1 MHETIGDIG
10 ERLRQAR
17 QSARLDLR
25 RIADATGVSAL
36 DLQAIEAGQTEL
48 LPAIPQALCLIGTYA
63 DYLGIDL
70 DEDLSHLH
78 DKMGPGTG
86 ACAEAVAPLP
96 KPSRKPSLPW
106 GGAISA
112 GVLFVSTA
120 FALSFFFQDRFS
132 IAIEGAT
139 AAPSLAPAPAAKHAE
154 AGMIPASSAAAEE
167 TGPAAASA
175 YTVLSILASVPP
187 DATDGPVDS
196 PVEMETGAG
205 KPPAEIPVARP
216 PEPRP
221 LMASVSAQGQAD
233 AALPK
238 PRPAHR
244 SEVSSE
250 LKETRPPE
258 ELITGSILK
267 SSATRNPPAGEMR
280 IEDENAG
287 KARPDQRYA
296 TSSVFVRSSPDK
308 SSRAITSLGK
318 CETVDLV
325 GTDKAGYWMEVR
337 RAGGAS
343 GWVYRGFLSEQPPAS
358 CR

>member
-10 ERLRQAR
+10 ERLRRAR

-70 DEDLSHLH
+70 DEDLSHLR
-78 DKMGPGTG
+78 DEMGPGTG

-96 KPSRKPSLPW
+96 KPFHKPSLPW

-132 IAIEGAT
+132 IAIEEAT
-139 AAPSLAPAPAAKHAE
+139 AAPSLAPAPGAKHAE

-167 TGPAAASA
+167 TGLAVASA
-175 YTVLSILASVPP
+175 YTVLSIPASVPP
-187 DATDGPVDS
+187 DATDGAVDS
-196 PVEMETGAG
+196 TVEMETDAG

-216 PEPRP
+216 LEPRP
-221 LMASVSAQGQAD
+221 LMASMSAQGQAD
-233 AALPK
+233 AVLPK

-244 SEVSSE
+244 SEVSRE
-250 LKETRPPE
+250 LKETPPPE
-258 ELITGSILK
+258 ELITGSILT
-267 SSATRNPPAGEMR
+267 SGAAGNPSAGETL
-280 IEDENAG
+280 IEEKTPE
-287 KARPDQRYA
+287 KAQPDRRHA

-308 SSRAITSLGK
+308 SSRVVTSLGK
-318 CETVDLV
+318 CETVELV

-337 RAGGAS
+337 RANGAS
-343 GWVYRGFLSEQPPAS
+343 GWVYRGFLSEQPSAA

>member
-1 MHETIGDIG
+1 MDGTIGDIG
-10 ERLRQAR
+10 ERLRRAR
-17 QSARLDLR
+17 QSAGLDLR

-36 DLQAIEAGQTEL
+36 DLQAIEAEQTDL
-48 LPAIPQALCLIGTYA
+48 LPALPQALGLIQTYA
-63 DYLGIDL
+63 DYLAIDL
-70 DEDLSHLH
+70 DEELSHLR
-78 DKMGPGTG
+78 DGMWPGTAARAEPG
-86 ACAEAVAPLP
+86 APAP

-120 FALSFFFQDRFS
+120 FALSFIFQDRFS

-139 AAPSLAPAPAAKHAE
+139 AAPSLAPAPVAKHAE
-154 AGMIPASSAAAEE
+154 AGMMSASSAAAEE
-167 TGPAAASA
+167 IGLAGAPTI
-175 YTVLSILASVPP
+175 LSVPASVPP
-187 DATDGPVDS
+187 DESDGAVQAT
-196 PVEMETGAG
+196 VEMETGAG

-250 LKETRPPE
+250 LKETPPPE

-343 GWVYRGFLSEQPPAS
+343 GWVYRGFLSKEQPSS
-358 CR
+358 CT